1 MLTTARQFVPAGDFR
16 EGTAKTL
23 PYPDSRFDLV
33 FPGHVLH
40 ESDEPFEWL
49 LTHYHCKHS

>member
-1 MLTTARQFVPAGDFR
+1 MLTAARQFVPAGDFR